1 MNLIELEIL
10 KMEHSVSYNNSYA
23 VVLFEKGGNRTL
35 PIIIGSV
42 EARAIAIG
50 LEQVE
55 TPRPLTHD
63 LIALIFE
70 ELNVELEY
78 IHIYKIV
85 DGVFHTNLICK
96 NKDTGMTHAIDSR
109 TSDAISIA
117 VRMNSKIFTSD
128 EILEENGLSYQG
140 QLFEADEEEELVERS
155 VEPTD
160 LEDLSLTKLN
170 QLMKEMLD
178 KENYE
183 EAARIRDVIHRKQ
196 S

>member
-35 PIIIGSV
+35 PIVIGSI

-55 TPRPLTHD
+55 TP
-63 LIALIFE
+63 I
-70 ELNVELEY
+70 EY

-85 DGVFHTNLICK
+85 DGIFHTNLICK
-96 NKDTGMTHAIDSR
+96 NKDTGMSHAIDSR

-117 VRMNSKIFTSD
+117 VRMDSKIYTSE
-128 EILEENGLSYQG
+128 EILEENGLAYQG
-140 QLFEADEEEELVERS
+140 DLYIDEKEELVETKK
-155 VEPTD
+155 VEPQN

-170 QLMKEMLD
+170 QMMKEMLE

-183 EAARIRDVIHRKQ
+183 EAAQIRDIIQRRKT
-196 S
+196 

>member
-1 MNLIELEIL
+1 
-10 KMEHSVSYNNSYA
+10 MEHSVSYNNSYA

-35 PIIIGSV
+35 PIVIGSI

-63 LIALIFE
+63 LIVIIFE
-70 ELNVELEY
+70 ELNVVLEY

-85 DGVFHTNLICK
+85 DGIFHTNLIC
-96 NKDTGMTHAIDSR
+96 DSR

-117 VRMNSKIFTSD
+117 VRMDSKIYTSE
-128 EILEENGLSYQG
+128 EILEENGLAYQG
-140 QLFEADEEEELVERS
+140 DLYIDEKEELVETKK
-155 VEPTD
+155 VEPQN

-170 QLMKEMLD
+170 QMMKEMLE

-183 EAARIRDVIHRKQ
+183 EAAQIRDIIQRRKT
-196 S
+196 